1 MCMNKSAFNEN
12 MIDAKIVSKCYLR
25 IFRIELQSE
34 TNITVEH
41 CFFFTKTS
49 SGYECQGIS

>member
-41 CFFFTKTS
+41 CFFLLKLQVAMNVK
-49 SGYECQGIS
+49 G